1 MGRCSEKCVVN
12 STNRDSKLYFCVQI
26 LVQTGFEKT
35 IVASKYTDIRFHLAN
50 FMGCSRFACCGV
62 QRAAAMSSS
71 VLINDAR

>member
-35 IVASKYTDIRFHLAN
+35 LLFSKPQIDGCMVVWLLFRGVVLRFITEI
-50 FMGCSRFACCGV
+50 
-62 QRAAAMSSS
+62 QYYY
-71 VLINDAR
+71 D